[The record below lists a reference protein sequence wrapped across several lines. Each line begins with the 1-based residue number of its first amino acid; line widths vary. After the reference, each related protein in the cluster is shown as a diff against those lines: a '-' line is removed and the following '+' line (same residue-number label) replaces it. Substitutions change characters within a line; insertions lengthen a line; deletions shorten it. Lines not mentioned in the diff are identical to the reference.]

1 MPPGSALRFSVFEL
15 DFDSGELRKH
25 GRVVKL
31 ARQPFLTLAL
41 LARSPGQLVT
51 REVIRNELWGDHRIV
66 DFENGLNFCIR
77 RIRLALG
84 DDARKPRF
92 IETLP
97 RRGYRFIFKIP
108 SHQGLPSSPRAPPTS
123 AETAG
128 SALGATAAPLRP
140 TIAVTDFMNLSG
152 DPELDWLGTGLAD
165 TLTASARRRALVR
178 LVSPQRVG
186 AALRSSRDESHPH
199 QGIDRQALGRELGAD
214 WVVGGSY
221 QSIAQRIRITAFF
234 SNIARGEDVP
244 AGELD
249 GGWEELFELQD
260 QLAADFMAALGLKA
274 APASAAHGLVV
285 EGRHLQAFE
294 HYSRGRRALRLMDKQ
309 SLGEA
314 LKHYER
320 AIALAPGYPMA
331 HAGAGATCAMRFIHR
346 SDPNDLL
353 RARTEL
359 EEAQR
364 LDAELAEPYPWLCY
378 LYMREGRLEEALR
391 AGQRAVALLP
401 ELVQAHYFLGLAYFA
416 TCELQGDNY
425 THAVSHLLQAS
436 RVEPEWQA
444 SWYVLSLIALLHGD
458 YANAEQFAD
467 HLRLP
472 GAGSGGAIRFI
483 GAEALQATL
492 NLRRGSA
499 ERALEWLAESAMS
512 LSKSDHVYREG
523 MMALTACLQGD
534 VHLRLG
540 SAERALT
547 DYRQAWHLVQEFPTM
562 LAQPRHG
569 VRALAGLAAAYAAL
583 KDVERSDE
591 VMQRATH
598 MLEKAIPPQMAAAG
612 AGLAELHY
620 ALATVH
626 ARRAEI
632 EQSLAQLERALNAG
646 WRDAN
651 WLTSDA
657 ELDTVRREP
666 RFQALTTHLRSLP
679 PLELKPS
686 GARPAAALASW
697 HRSSRGKRVA

>member
-41 LARSPGQLVT
+41 LARSPGQLVS
-51 REVIRNELWGDHRIV
+51 REVIRKELWGDDRIV

-84 DDARKPRF
+84 DDPRKPRF

-108 SHQGLPSSPRAPPTS
+108 RQEGLPSSLHAARTS
-123 AETAG
+123 AKTQG
-128 SALGATAAPLRP
+128 SAVDAAAMPARP
-140 TIAVTDFMNLSG
+140 TIAVTDFVNLSG

-186 AALRSSRDESHPH
+186 AALRRLRGGSGTH
-199 QGIDRQALGRELGAD
+199 QGIDRQALGTELGAD

-221 QSIAQRIRITAFF
+221 QCIAQRIRITALF
-234 SNIARGEDVP
+234 SNISRGEDVP
-244 AGELD
+244 AGQLD

-260 QLAADFMAALGLKA
+260 QLAADFVAALGLNA
-274 APASAAHGLVV
+274 APASVPHALIV
-285 EGRHLQAFE
+285 EGRHLHAFE
-294 HYSRGRRALRLMDKQ
+294 QYSRGRQALRLMDKQ
-309 SLGEA
+309 SLGAA
-314 LKHYER
+314 LKHYQR
-320 AIALAPGYPMA
+320 AIALAPDYAMA

-353 RARTEL
+353 CARTEL

-364 LDAELAEPYPWLCY
+364 LDAELAQPYPWLCY
-378 LYMREGRLEEALR
+378 LYMREGRFEEALR

-416 TCELQGDNY
+416 TCELQADNY
-425 THAVSHLLQAS
+425 AYAVSHLLQAS

-458 YANAEQFAD
+458 YANAEQFAAY
-467 HLRLP
+467 LKLP
-472 GAGSGGAIRFI
+472 GAGSVGAIRFI

-492 NLRRGSA
+492 NLRRGST
-499 ERALEWLAESAMS
+499 ERAVEWLAESTMR

-547 DYRQAWHLVQEFPTM
+547 DYRQAWHLVQKFPTM

-583 KDVERSDE
+583 QDGERSDE
-591 VMQRATH
+591 VMWRATH
-598 MLEKAIPPQMAAAG
+598 MLEKASPPQMAAAG

-620 ALATVH
+620 ALATAR
-626 ARRAEI
+626 ARRAETG
-632 EQSLAQLERALNAG
+632 QSLAHLECALKAG

-651 WLTSDA
+651 WLDRDP
-657 ELDTVRREP
+657 ELDAVRREP
-666 RFQALTTHLRSLP
+666 RFQALTAYLRSLP

-686 GARPAAALASW
+686 ATRRAAAPA
-697 HRSSRGKRVA
+697 

>member
-41 LARSPGQLVT
+41 LARSPGQLVS
-51 REVIRNELWGDHRIV
+51 REVIRKELWDDHRIV

-92 IETLP
+92 VETLP

-108 SHQGLPSSPRAPPTS
+108 SQEGLPASLRPARTTPK
-123 AETAG
+123 AEGPAV
-128 SALGATAAPLRP
+128 GATAAPVRP
-140 TIAVTDFMNLSG
+140 AIAVTDFMNLSG
-152 DPELDWLGTGLAD
+152 DPELDWLGTGLAA

-178 LVSPQRVG
+178 LVSPQRVAAVLRRLRDGSG
-186 AALRSSRDESHPH
+186 AH
-199 QGIDRQALGRELGAD
+199 QGIDGQALGRELGAD

-221 QSIAQRIRITAFF
+221 QCIAQRVRITALF

-244 AGELD
+244 AGRLD
-249 GGWEELFELQD
+249 GGWDELFELQD
-260 QLAADFMAALGLKA
+260 QLAADFMAAVGLNA
-274 APASAAHGLVV
+274 APTSAPHALVV

-294 HYSRGRRALRLMDKQ
+294 QYSRARLALRLMDKQ

-320 AIALAPGYPMA
+320 AIALAPAYAMA

-416 TCELQGDNY
+416 SCESQADNY
-425 THAVSHLLQAS
+425 AHAVSHLLQAS

-458 YANAEQFAD
+458 YAHAEQFAAC
-467 HLRLP
+467 LRLP
-472 GAGSGGAIRFI
+472 SAGAGGATRFI

-492 NLRRGSA
+492 NLRRGST
-499 ERALEWLAESAMS
+499 ERALEWLAESATS

-540 SAERALT
+540 SVERALT

-569 VRALAGLAAAYAAL
+569 VRALAGLAAAYAAQ
-583 KDVERSDE
+583 KDMERSNDL
-591 VMQRATH
+591 MQRA
-598 MLEKAIPPQMAAAG
+598 MCILERAIPPQMSAAG

-620 ALATVH
+620 ALATMH
-626 ARRAEI
+626 ARRAET
-632 EQSLAQLERALNAG
+632 EESLTHLERALNAG

-651 WLTSDA
+651 WLHRDP
-657 ELDTVRREP
+657 ELNAVQREP
-666 RFQALTTHLRSLP
+666 RFQALTTYLRSLP

-686 GARPAAALASW
+686 GERPAAALAS
-697 HRSSRGKRVA
+697 